1 MKPTRWSLLCAV
13 LCFLSI
19 PAAVLAKFG
28 MSKTWITFMM
38 HHPPAFVTPGRE
50 VRTDVNA
57 ISQEDAGL
65 VNQFKGQ
72 FEQSLISENFK
83 PTPGAQTV
91 VQFALNDVTAS
102 VQRQSAVKTVYAHV
116 RFRTEYDKKGKPYQ
130 VEDCNSVQGEVTS
143 LISAGSLGAT
153 LQVTDTKTGA
163 ALLTRVLNPAY
174 QVQSEIAGPRMCSGG
189 TYGLAAGQLQDPQ
202 SIRRHLVETAV
213 RETLRATIG
222 FDEVRRAMLTV
233 DDPLKPGNAYALSGN
248 WKQALETWTGASIK
262 SNDKDKEAARQ
273 YNIGL
278 AHEALAAT
286 AMKES
291 ALDEANAHLNDAEK
305 CYSTALG
312 LDPGE
317 KYFREILMRLQHDRA
332 VLKKEQEHQ
341 FMKEAATF
349 AAAPPPDTPAAPVT
363 VNIPLDGWPEGESE
377 GVHDFRVLVRTRVSA
392 QKEEPSDAF
401 RQKQVASAA
410 DYAVKEG
417 VAMQVVDSEIK
428 RILVLKQNTAKYEED
443 FRDAAADGS
452 VSSDERAMLS
462 KRQKILTLPDAQVN
476 EVEAKFSAK

>member
-1 MKPTRWSLLCAV
+1 M
-13 LCFLSI
+13 CFLSV
-19 PAAVLAKFG
+19 PAAVQAKFG

-50 VRTDVNA
+50 VRTEVSAVSPENA
-57 ISQEDAGL
+57 SLA
-65 VNQFKGQ
+65 NQFKGQ
-72 FEQSLISENFK
+72 FEQSLITENFK

-91 VQFALNDVTAS
+91 VQFALNDIAAS
-102 VQRQSAVKTVYAHV
+102 VQRQSSVKSVYAHV
-116 RFRTEYDKKGKPYQ
+116 RFRTEYDKKGNPYQ
-130 VEDCNSVQGEVTS
+130 VEDCNSVQGEVTTLDS
-143 LISAGSLGAT
+143 SGSLGAT

-174 QVQSEIAGPRMCSGG
+174 NVRSEIAGPQKCAGG
-189 TYGLAAGQLQDPQ
+189 TYGMAAGQLQDPQ
-202 SIRRHLVETAV
+202 SIRRHLIETAV
-213 RETLRATIG
+213 RETLRATAG
-222 FDEVRRAMLTV
+222 FDEARRAMLTV

-273 YNIGL
+273 YNVGL
-278 AHEALAAT
+278 SHEALAAT
-286 AMKES
+286 AMKEN

-305 CYSTALG
+305 CYSTALS

-332 VLKKEQEHQ
+332 TLKEEQQHQ

-363 VNIPLDGWPEGESE
+363 VNIPLEGWPAGEAE
-377 GVHDFRVLVRTRVSA
+377 AVHDFRVYVRTRVTA
-392 QKEEPSDAF
+392 QKEEPGDAF
-401 RQKQVASAA
+401 RQKLTASAA

-417 VAMQVVDSEIK
+417 VAMQVVDSEVK
-428 RILVLKQNTAKYEED
+428 RILVLKQNSAKYEED
-443 FRDAAADGS
+443 FRDAAADG
-452 VSSDERAMLS
+452 VISSDERAMLS
-462 KRQKILTLPDAQVN
+462 KRQKILALPDAQVK
-476 EVEAKFSAK
+476 EVEARFSAK